1 MIFNRYSKYIPVLIP
16 FLLISCG
23 PYSFSGS
30 SVPGHI
36 KSVAIPLFEDET
48 AEFGIKEKVTDA
60 LLDNFIK
67 ENILRIADKKNA
79 DSILQGTIT
88 RVSDT
93 PYTFDENE
101 DVQEFRVS
109 ISINILWYDQIKNVD
124 LFEGG
129 IVGWGVYSASSPE
142 DRADGLD
149 QAVERLVTEIINQTL
164 SGW

>member
-1 MIFNRYSKYIPVLIP
+1 MIFNRYSKYILIFIP
-16 FLLISCG
+16 STLISCG
-23 PYSFSGS
+23 SYSFSGS

-48 AEFGIKEKVTDA
+48 AEFGIKEKVTDS
-60 LLDNFIK
+60 LLDDFIK
-67 ENILRIADKKNA
+67 ENILQIADKKNA
-79 DSILQGTIT
+79 DSIIQGTIT

-109 ISINILWYDQIKNVD
+109 ISVDIIWYDQIKNVD

-129 IVGWGVYSASSPE
+129 IIGWGVYSASSPE

>member
-1 MIFNRYSKYIPVLIP
+1 MTFNQYSRNIFIFISIV
-16 FLLISCG
+16 FISCG

-36 KSVAIPLFEDET
+36 KSVAIPLFENET

-67 ENILRIADKKNA
+67 ENILQIADKKNA
-79 DSILQGTIT
+79 DSIIQGTIT
-88 RVSDT
+88 RVSDA

-109 ISINILWYDQIKNVD
+109 ISIDIVWYDQIKNVD

-142 DRADGLD
+142 ERADGLD

>member
-1 MIFNRYSKYIPVLIP
+1 MFNRYSKYFLI
-16 FLLISCG
+16 LVSSALISCG

-79 DSILQGTIT
+79 DSIIQGTIT

-109 ISINILWYDQIKNVD
+109 ISIDIVWYDQIKNVD

-129 IVGWGVYSASSPE
+129 IVGWGVYSALSPE
-142 DRADGLD
+142 DRAEGLD
-149 QAVERLVTEIINQTL
+149 QAVERLVTAVINQTL